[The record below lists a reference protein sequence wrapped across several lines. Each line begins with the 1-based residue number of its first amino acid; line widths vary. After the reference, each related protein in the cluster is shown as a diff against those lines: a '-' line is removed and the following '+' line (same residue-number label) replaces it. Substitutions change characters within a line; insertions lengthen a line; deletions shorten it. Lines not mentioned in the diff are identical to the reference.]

1 MKKNQRWRHV
11 LTYLPSCMVPNKIK
25 NKNCLHGDGARSP
38 GSGSHCLTAQVDSA
52 VLLYS
57 IVRVTCQEF
66 THDW

>member
-1 MKKNQRWRHV
+1 
-11 LTYLPSCMVPNKIK
+11 MVMAPALQAPALIVFF
-25 NKNCLHGDGARSP
+25 LRE
-38 GSGSHCLTAQVDSA
+38 GSHCLTAQVDSA